1 MSWLSL
7 IEHLDDYSFFRGGV
21 LTYKKA
27 GIERPGDESTKKTR
41 IARWL
46 HVREGFTV
54 LAALLLLAAVVAMVT
69 Q

>member
-1 MSWLSL
+1 MSL

-27 GIERPGDESTKKTR
+27 GIERPDEQHTKKTR
-41 IARWL
+41 IAVWL

-54 LAALLLLAAVVAMVT
+54 LAALLLLAVVVAMVA